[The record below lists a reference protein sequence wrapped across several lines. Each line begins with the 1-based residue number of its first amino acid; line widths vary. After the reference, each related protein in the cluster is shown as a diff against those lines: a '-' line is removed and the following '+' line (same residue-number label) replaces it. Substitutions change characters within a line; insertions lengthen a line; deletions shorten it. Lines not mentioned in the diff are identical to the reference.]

1 LAFGSLREAFS
12 LLRNEYTHEHEE
24 RSQRR
29 TSGCVRRVIVAVL
42 ALLLFG
48 MYGIWTSDEF

>member
-1 LAFGSLREAFS
+1 VGLSLSQRK
-12 LLRNEYTHEHEE
+12 NEYTDQYQE

-42 ALLLFG
+42 ALPLFG